1 MTIKDVEQLTGIT
14 RQNIR
19 FYEREGLIAPCRN
32 PENQYRE
39 LSLIHI

>member
-19 FYEREGLIAPCRN
+19 FYEREG
-32 PENQYRE
+32 
-39 LSLIHI
+39 